1 MSDRPKSDVG
11 PSRSPHRPGTGAGR
25 QARLLTRPSPHPLP
39 TSTRHPR
46 PATSPSTPTPAHPGR
61 AHDGAHVE
69 FAMGSGSSCHP
80 QAVRRRDVTRFGW
93 VADPQKGRRAFSPSA
108 AEDGSVSP
116 APGRRESPPG
126 EPSGDPRARPLSSL
140 QQARRFPLRRGDSR
154 TGRGDV
160 RWRRGGLLRPPSS
173 YKLGEAGRRSGNR
186 PASGLIRLPDF
197 SVSR

>member
-1 MSDRPKSDVG
+1 MERSGTISHVSIGLLRTLTGPCSGRCPRLALEGAFWVSRTMSGRPKSDVG
-11 PSRSPHRPGTGAGR
+11 PSRSPHRPGTRAGR

-39 TSTRHPR
+39 TSNRHPR

-61 AHDGAHVE
+61 AHHGAHVE

-93 VADPQKGRRAFSPSA
+93 VADPRKGRRAFSPSA

-154 TGRGDV
+154 TG
-160 RWRRGGLLRPPSS
+160 
-173 YKLGEAGRRSGNR
+173 
-186 PASGLIRLPDF
+186 
-197 SVSR
+197 